1 MKYSATLITIYEVI
15 MIFKDIKSALSALL
29 QDTGCLVNYSTDNRA
44 LLLLVRTQVLL
55 ALLID
60 EVEKHKH

>member
-1 MKYSATLITIYEVI
+1 MIYEASWTKEKI
-15 MIFKDIKSALSALL
+15 MIFKDIKSALSELL
-29 QDTGCLVNYSTDNRA
+29 QDTGYLVNASTDNRD

-55 ALLID
+55 SLLID